1 MFSRNPDNPNDD
13 LRRTGLQPVPM
24 PPARDVPQPPI
35 APTSPPDLSMV
46 AREDQ
51 FDGTISARHVVR
63 VLGQVKGTIEAPMVT
78 VEEGARVEADVT
90 ANEVVIAGEYAGN
103 MTCRQRLEV
112 RPTGRVS
119 GHLETLRLML
129 HEGAAMDGEIHM
141 LKPSSGTSAPA
152 ASVSAPA
159 PARPADDPAARPPAT
174 RTRSADDATREPAH
188 PAR

>member
-1 MFSRNPDNPNDD
+1 MS
-13 LRRTGLQPVPM
+13 G
-24 PPARDVPQPPI
+24 I
-35 APTSPPDLSMV
+35 
-46 AREDQ
+46 
-51 FDGTISARHVVR
+51 R
-63 VLGQVKGTIEAPMVT
+63 VDRG
-78 VEEGARVEADVT
+78 ADVT
-90 ANEVVIAGEYAGN
+90 ANEVVIAGEYSGN

-152 ASVSAPA
+152 APA
-159 PARPADDPAARPPAT
+159 PARPADEPAVRPPAT